1 MIIGVLY
8 SLLSCNPAPGPHWAR
23 QPIRTRRA
31 LLVPPL
37 VGPSHRDGNLLKRPS
52 PRLRNA
58 TGFTSTSMR
67 RAPRRMR
74 QEFWRARAFPM
85 ISKRYRLVASLP
97 HPRTGGSLPTLR
109 FRFFRKR
116 VRHVPQPADGA
127 PGRPLRPRYETS
139 VSAHS
144 RGPHFWVSSDLAKTP
159 RQLPRRRRPGVNFKF
174 KFQVELVKF
183 RFTSRSCA
191 SPVARSRGSPAARGH
206 FPLVPSPRISY

>member
-1 MIIGVLY
+1 MTVAD
-8 SLLSCNPAPGPHWAR
+8 C
-23 QPIRTRRA
+23 
-31 LLVPPL
+31 
-37 VGPSHRDGNLLKRPS
+37 LKRPS

-58 TGFTSTSMR
+58 TGFTSASASRTATYAPGVLACAGLSDDLEALSARSIASTPTYR
-67 RAPRRMR
+67 RKFAHAAVSLLPKTCATRAAARRR
-74 QEFWRARAFPM
+74 CARAAT
-85 ISKRYRLVASLP
+85 SEV
-97 HPRTGGSLPTLR
+97 
-109 FRFFRKR
+109 
-116 VRHVPQPADGA
+116 
-127 PGRPLRPRYETS
+127 RPRYETS

>member
-23 QPIRTRRA
+23 QPIPSRTRRA

-127 PGRPLRPRYETS
+127 PGRPRPLRPRYETS

-144 RGPHFWVSSDLAKTP
+144 RGPHFWVSSDLANTSPAAAPPAARGK
-159 RQLPRRRRPGVNFKF
+159 
-174 KFQVELVKF
+174 LVKS
-183 RFTSRSCA
+183 RFTSGSRSCA
-191 SPVARSRGSPAARGH
+191 SPVSRSRGSPAARGH
-206 FPLVPSPRISY
+206 FPLVPGPRISY